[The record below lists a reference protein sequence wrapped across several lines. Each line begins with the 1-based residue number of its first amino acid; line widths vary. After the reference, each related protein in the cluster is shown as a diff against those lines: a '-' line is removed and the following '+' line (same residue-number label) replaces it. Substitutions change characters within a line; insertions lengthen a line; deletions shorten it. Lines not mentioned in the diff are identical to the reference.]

1 MNDPN
6 LDPLPPD
13 LAALFAREEGAYPED
28 ASMKRDV
35 LAHVELAATL
45 AGPPGGSQGGG
56 PQGGAPRAPSKAAPT
71 GGGASGAARAAIPG
85 GARAL
90 AAAVISAFAAGGVV
104 GGLVVKS
111 SISAPISASSA
122 IALASA
128 APIAPASAAPLEAR
142 RDDDAGSA
150 PLAASATT
158 PIAATPSASAA
169 APKPRGDLTLE
180 REILDAANAALAH
193 GRPAD
198 ALALAER
205 HAEQWPR
212 GFLGEERE
220 VVRIQALAASGRR
233 DEAQRRAAQF
243 RASHPKSMLL
253 PAIDAAAPPEK

>member
-1 MNDPN
+1 VNDPN

-45 AGPPGGSQGGG
+45 GGPPGGSPGGG
-56 PQGGAPRAPSKAAPT
+56 PKGGAPQVPSKAAPS

-85 GARAL
+85 GARVL

-111 SISAPISASSA
+111 SISAPISAPSAIVAVGPIASSSA
-122 IALASA
+122 L
-128 APIAPASAAPLEAR
+128 PLDAR
-142 RDDDAGSA
+142 HDDDAGSA
-150 PLAASATT
+150 PIAASVAA
-158 PIAATPSASAA
+158 PIAAAPSASAA

-233 DEAQRRAAQF
+233 DEAQRRATAF

-253 PAIDAAAPPEK
+253 PAIDAAVPPEK